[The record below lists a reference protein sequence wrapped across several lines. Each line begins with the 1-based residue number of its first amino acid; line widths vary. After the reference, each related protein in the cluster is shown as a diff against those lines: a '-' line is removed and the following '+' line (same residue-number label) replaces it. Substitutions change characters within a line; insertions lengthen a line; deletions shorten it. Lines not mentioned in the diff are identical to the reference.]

1 MNFWDNLLDCLADL
15 FMIFGFC
22 ALLGLVL
29 YFV

>member
-15 FMIFGFC
+15 FMIFGLC